1 MAAMTAAP
9 QIREPA
15 QDGRV
20 DPRSAA
26 MMRRATYAAVA
37 TAGVLIVAKFAAY
50 VSTDSVSVLST
61 LLDSL
66 LDAAASMVNLVAV
79 RTALQPADREHRFG
93 HGKAEPL
100 AGLGQSAFIAGSA
113 LFLLFEVGNRLIN
126 PQPIERSAV
135 GIAVMAG
142 SIVVTV
148 FLVLYQRRV
157 IRVTRS
163 MAIAADSLHYFSDLM
178 VNSSV
183 IVALLLATQLGWRF
197 IDPLF
202 GAGIAAYIL
211 FTAWQI
217 ARGSYDMLMDRELP
231 DGERAR
237 IRALALANPAVRAV
251 HDLRTRGA
259 GHKSF
264 VQLHLEMDGGI
275 SLIEAH
281 KVSDDVEQ
289 TIISEFPG
297 AEVIIH
303 QDPEGIDEPRATF
316 G

>member
-1 MAAMTAAP
+1 MTTTTTASP
-9 QIREPA
+9 VKGPTSV
-15 QDGRV
+15 GRI

-26 MMRRATYAAVA
+26 MMRRATWAAVA
-37 TAGVLIVAKFAAY
+37 TAGLLIVAKFAAY

-61 LLDSL
+61 LLDSM

-100 AGLGQSAFIAGSA
+100 AGLGQSTFIAGSA

-126 PQPIERSAV
+126 PQPVERGAV
-135 GIAVMAG
+135 GIAVMVL

-148 FLVLYQRRV
+148 VLVLYQRRV
-157 IRVTRS
+157 IRETRS
-163 MAIAADSLHYFSDLM
+163 MAIAADSLHYFSDIL
-178 VNSSV
+178 VNGSV
-183 IVALLLATQLGWRF
+183 IVALLLATHLGWRF

-217 ARGSYDMLMDRELP
+217 ARGAFDMLMDRELP
-231 DGERAR
+231 DAERAR

-259 GHKSF
+259 GPKSF
-264 VQLHLEMDGGI
+264 VQLHLEMDAGI

-281 KVSDDVEQ
+281 KVSDDVER
-289 TIISEFPG
+289 TIVGEFPG

-316 G
+316 A

>member
-1 MAAMTAAP
+1 MTVDMAAELQGRGGTRIDAA
-9 QIREPA
+9 
-15 QDGRV
+15 G
-20 DPRSAA
+20 AA
-26 MMRRATYAAVA
+26 MMKRATYAAVA
-37 TAGVLIVAKFAAY
+37 TALVLIVAKFVAY

-79 RTALQPADREHRFG
+79 RTALQPPDREHRFG

-100 AGLGQSAFIAGSA
+100 AGLGQAAFIAGSA
-113 LFLLFEVGNRLIN
+113 LFLLFEVGNRLVN
-126 PQPIERSAV
+126 PQPIERSGV

-142 SIVVTV
+142 SIVVTF

-157 IRVTRS
+157 IRITKS

-183 IVALLLATQLGWRF
+183 IVALVLATQLGWRF
-197 IDPLF
+197 VDPIF

-211 FTAWQI
+211 YTAWQI

-231 DGERAR
+231 DAERAR

-259 GHKSF
+259 GPNSF
-264 VQLHLEMDGGI
+264 IQLHLEMDGAMR
-275 SLIEAH
+275 LIDAH

-289 TIISEFPG
+289 TIMNAFPG

-303 QDPEGIDEPRATF
+303 QDPEGVDEPRVSFA
-316 G
+316 

>member
-1 MAAMTAAP
+1 MAAMTAIP
-9 QIREPA
+9 ESNGRTP
-15 QDGRV
+15 DGRV
-20 DPRSAA
+20 DPRLAA
-26 MMRRATYAAVA
+26 MMQRATYAAVA
-37 TAGVLIVAKFAAY
+37 TALVLIVAKFIAY

-66 LDAAASMVNLVAV
+66 LDAAASMVNLIAV

-100 AGLGQSAFIAGSA
+100 AGLGQSAFVAGSA
-113 LFLLFEVGNRLIN
+113 IFLLFEVGNRLVN

-135 GIAVMAG
+135 GIVVMAG

-157 IRVTRS
+157 IRETRS
-163 MAIAADSLHYFSDLM
+163 VAITADSLHYFSDLL
-178 VNSSV
+178 VNGSV

-197 IDPLF
+197 VDPLF

-217 ARGSYDMLMDRELP
+217 ARGAYDMLMDRELP

-259 GHKSF
+259 GPKSF
-264 VQLHLEMDGGI
+264 IQLHLEMDGGMR
-275 SLIEAH
+275 LIEAH
-281 KVSDDVEQ
+281 KVSDDVERA
-289 TIISEFPG
+289 ILDEFPG

-303 QDPEGIDEPRATF
+303 QDPEGIDEPRASF
-316 G
+316 A

>member
-1 MAAMTAAP
+1 MTATTTTSP
-9 QIREPA
+9 VQGPTSV
-15 QDGRV
+15 GRI
-20 DPRSAA
+20 DPRSATL
-26 MMRRATYAAVA
+26 MRRATWAAVA

-61 LLDSL
+61 LLDSM

-100 AGLGQSAFIAGSA
+100 AGLGQSTFIAGSA

-126 PQPIERSAV
+126 PQPVERGTI
-135 GIAVMAG
+135 GIAVMVF
-142 SIVVTV
+142 SIVVTIA
-148 FLVLYQRRV
+148 LVAYQRRV
-157 IRVTRS
+157 IRETRS
-163 MAIAADSLHYFSDLM
+163 MAITADSLHYFSDVL
-178 VNSSV
+178 VNGSV
-183 IVALLLATQLGWRF
+183 IVALLLATHLGWRF
-197 IDPLF
+197 VDPLF

-217 ARGSYDMLMDRELP
+217 ARGAFDMLMDRELP
-231 DGERAR
+231 DAERAR

-259 GHKSF
+259 GPKSF
-264 VQLHLEMDGGI
+264 IQLHLEMDAAM

-281 KVSDDVEQ
+281 KVSDDVER
-289 TIISEFPG
+289 TIVGEFPG

-303 QDPEGIDEPRATF
+303 QHPEGIDEPRATF
-316 G
+316 T